1 MKKNNSRFISF
12 FLILVLLIGVIPVS
26 AIGVIK
32 ETSDV
37 PYDTFTYLENANVG
51 ANTAV
56 RATGM
61 FDFYNV
67 YYSEDFDGVDF
78 KSFTD
83 VSVDI
88 DDNVYVL
95 DGVGGQINILN
106 KDYKYIRSITNIV
119 IPSDN
124 EYILDLIDQATA
136 AKKDPS
142 EYLASFGVVSNE
154 DGTYALN
161 YAGAEGMVVSKE
173 AIVYICD
180 TTHKRVIVTDNMGG
194 FISVLLLPKSNLIPT
209 DFDYQPQKIA
219 VDSSNYIYV
228 LSKGSYYGAILYSPA
243 PSSEFLGFFGANTV
257 ASSAVDAFFSFIQ
270 RLVVTDAQI
279 SQQIRALPY
288 QFTDLYV
295 DKQDFIYTATG
306 RTGLAIE
313 TGQIKR
319 LSPGGLNILDSESVS
334 FGLHTFINK
343 NGDKRY
349 PNMAGLAIADN
360 NVDEFTSN
368 YIFAYDFSSGYISV
382 YDDDCRMINTFGG
395 GSAGNGMQ
403 DGNFQSI
410 SSIDVNSAMDIIVLD
425 NGTSKNCLTVFKI
438 NEYGALLLDADTLT
452 RAGDYDAAKP
462 LWEQVLK
469 MDRNSQIAYS
479 GIAKTYY
486 ANGDYKLAMEYAQTG
501 YDYETYS
508 LSYEFVRRD
517 YIERNIYW
525 IAAIIVI
532 IVVALALFMAY
543 KRKKGL
549 VLIKNR
555 ELVLFSRVMLHPSEV
570 FTEMKEKKRGS
581 ALISSILIILYY
593 VTASLKQTAS
603 GFLFRAPSNSGFNS
617 FLILLQTLGIVLL
630 WTICNWAVCTLSSG
644 KGKMKEIFVVTSYS
658 ILPLIISNVVYTVA
672 SNFILVSEAAFLNIF
687 VTVMQLF
694 TALILIIGT
703 MIIHDYSFGKF
714 VITAI
719 FSVIGILIVIFLGIV
734 VVILVQQL
742 FMFFGTVYRELI
754 YR

>member
-12 FLILVLLIGVIPVS
+12 FLVLVFLIGVIPVS

-37 PYDTFTYLENANVG
+37 PYDTFTYFENANVS
-51 ANTAV
+51 ASTAV

-61 FDFYNV
+61 FDFYNI
-67 YYSEDFDGVDF
+67 YYNEDFDGVDF

-95 DGVGGQINILN
+95 DGVAGQINVLN
-106 KDYKYIRSITNIV
+106 KDYKYVRSITNVI

-124 EYILDLIDQATA
+124 KYILDLVDEATA
-136 AKKDPS
+136 AKKDVS
-142 EYLASFGVVSNE
+142 EYLASFGVISNA
-154 DGTYALN
+154 DGTYALA
-161 YAGAEGMVVSKE
+161 YAGAEGMVVSAE
-173 AIVYICD
+173 GLVYICD
-180 TTHKRVIVTDNMGG
+180 TVHKRVIVTDNMGG

-243 PSSEFLGFFGANTV
+243 PAGEFLGFFGANTV
-257 ASSAVDAFFSFIQ
+257 ASSAVDAFISFVK

-279 SQQIRALPY
+279 SQGLRALPY

-306 RTGLAIE
+306 RTKLAIE
-313 TGQIKR
+313 NGQIKR

-334 FGLHTFINK
+334 FGLRSFINK

-360 NVDEFTSN
+360 VVDGFTSN
-368 YIFAYDFSSGYISV
+368 YIFTYDVSSGYISV
-382 YDDDCRMINTFGG
+382 YDDDCRMLNTFGG
-395 GSAGNGMQ
+395 GSAGDGLQ

-425 NGTSKNCLTVFKI
+425 NGTSKQCLTVFKI

-452 RAGDYDAAKP
+452 RAGDYDTAMP
-462 LWEQVLK
+462 LWEQVLT

-486 ANGDYKLAMEYAQTG
+486 ANGNYKLAMEYAKTG
-501 YDYETYS
+501 YDYQTYS

-517 YIERNIYW
+517 FIERNVYW
-525 IAAIIVI
+525 IFAIIVLV
-532 IVVALALFMAY
+532 VVAIVLFMAY

-581 ALISSILIILYY
+581 TLIGFILIVLYY
-593 VTASLKQTAS
+593 ITTSVKETAS
-603 GFLFRAPSNSGFNS
+603 GFLFRAPSTTGFNS
-617 FLILLQTLGIVLL
+617 FLVLLQTFGIVLL
-630 WTICNWAVCTLSSG
+630 WTICNWAVCTLAEG

-658 ILPLIISNVVYTVA
+658 ILPLIISNIVYTVA
-672 SNFILVSEAAFLNIF
+672 SNFILVSEAAFLSIF

-703 MIIHDYSFGKF
+703 MIVHDYSFGKF
-714 VITAI
+714 VGTTILSI
-719 FSVIGILIVIFLGIV
+719 LGILIVIFLGVV

-742 FMFFGTVYRELI
+742 FMFFGTVYRELV

>member
-95 DGVGGQINILN
+95 DGVAGQINILN

-173 AIVYICD
+173 DLVYICD

-194 FISVLLLPKSNLIPT
+194 FVSVLLLPKSNLIPT

-257 ASSAVDAFFSFIQ
+257 ASSAVDAFFSFIK
-270 RLVVTDAQI
+270 RLAVTDAQQA
-279 SQQIRALPY
+279 QQLSALPY

-306 RTGLAIE
+306 RTKLAIE

-452 RAGDYDAAKP
+452 RAGAYDTAKP

-525 IAAIIVI
+525 IFAIIVAV
-532 IVVALALFMAY
+532 VVALVLFMAY

-581 ALISSILIILYY
+581 TLISSILIILYY